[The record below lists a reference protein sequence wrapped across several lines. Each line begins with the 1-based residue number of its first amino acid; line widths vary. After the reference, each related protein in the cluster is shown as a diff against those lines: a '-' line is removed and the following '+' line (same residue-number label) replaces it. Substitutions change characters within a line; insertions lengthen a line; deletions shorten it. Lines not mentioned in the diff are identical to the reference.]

1 MSILMI
7 VFLVLGAAAT
17 ILFVAGYVRGVRE
30 AIATHADPEL
40 EVDDSGDVDA
50 FWWQIAVAVVAGAVV
65 IFLAGVNP
73 AFIYLGPLL
82 VIGTAAMNGL
92 AFFVDKPP
100 RG

>member
-1 MSILMI
+1 MSILMTL
-7 VFLVLGAAAT
+7 VLVLGAAAT

-40 EVDDSGDVDA
+40 EVDDTGDVNA
-50 FWWQIAVAVVAGAVV
+50 FWWQIALAVLAAALV
-65 IFLAGVNP
+65 IGLAGVSP
-73 AFIYLGPLL
+73 MFIYLGPLL

-92 AFFVDKPP
+92 AFFVDRSA